1 MVLALCLGITLLDS
15 VHYRPLLPPA
25 AASEGA
31 APAYDTRTR
40 SLLDALLVRLVD
52 SREATYSRP
61 LSYVGF
67 TKESVEVDGQVQR
80 VAPRLKFG
88 GAHLQDPATQWLGD
102 LAWRALVGLGLGALV
117 AGLLSAALLASVAR
131 HDPRPLSAGR
141 GRDLARRRPHPL
153 ARGLPHAGGHRAL
166 SGPVALLAG
175 HYHVFGTDLT
185 GNDVL
190 YQALKSIR
198 TAFVIGTLATVATL
212 PLAVGLGILA
222 GYLRGW
228 VDEVIQYLYT
238 VLSSVPN
245 VLLIAACVLMVQVF
259 IDQHPEV
266 FETGAERADL
276 KLFLLCAVLGLTG
289 WAGLCRLLRAET
301 LKLRELEYVQAAQAF
316 GVPDARIMRRHIF
329 PNVAH
334 LMLIV
339 TVLEFS
345 SLILYEAVLSYVGVG
360 VDPSMNSFGG
370 MINLARSEMSRDPVV
385 WWSFAAAFGFMVTL
399 VLAANLFADG
409 VRDAFDPRARVF
421 RPRLRPEE
429 GRPMNPRELLQALDL
444 KVELDAEAGVV
455 RALDGIRLSIE
466 RGETFALVGESGCG
480 KSMTALALMRL
491 LPENGRVS
499 DGQVRLGDLD
509 VLGLPE
515 AAMRSVRGARIG
527 MIFQEPSTSLN
538 PVMRVGEQ
546 IVEAIET
553 HTPVRGAAARAKA
566 VEWLGRVGITEPERR
581 IDEYP
586 FRLSGGQKQRVMIA
600 MTLAAE
606 PDFLVADEPTTA
618 LDVTIQ
624 AQILELLRTLQREQR
639 MGLLLITHDLGVVA
653 GMAQRVALMYAGQII
668 EVAPADQFFAAPKH
682 PYARALL
689 RALPDAARRGQPL
702 QAIAGTVP
710 PLWTAFQGCRFAP
723 RCSLALSACTE
734 VAPELFD
741 AGAQRQVR
749 CLLHAPGAAAAPD
762 TRGATA
768 QAPADEPADD
778 RPAAPPCCRCTV

>member
-1 MVLALCLGITLLDS
+1 MPKFVLLWTDAAMWLMAAALAGYVLLVLHRPGLRANWSKVFGDAAALSSAVVLTLCLGITLLDS
-15 VHYRPLLPPA
+15 VHYRPLLPPS

-80 VAPRLKFG
+80 IAPRLKFG

-117 AGLLSAALLASVAR
+117 AGLLSAALLASVVR
-131 HDPRPLSAGR
+131 HDPRPLSQAVAATWRGEGR
-141 GRDLARRRPHPL
+141 IPWRVACITLGVIA
-153 ARGLPHAGGHRAL
+153 AL

-259 IDQHPEV
+259 IDQHPEA

-276 KLFLLCAVLGLTG
+276 KLFLLCAVLGLSG

-301 LKLRELEYVQAAQAF
+301 LKLRELEYVQAAMAF
-316 GVPDARIMRRHIF
+316 GVSDARIMRRHIF

-385 WWSFAAAFGFMVTL
+385 WWSFAAAFGFMVAL

-421 RPRLRPEE
+421 RPRL
-429 GRPMNPRELLQALDL
+429 GL
-444 KVELDAEAGVV
+444 KKAG
-455 RALDGIRLSIE
+455 
-466 RGETFALVGESGCG
+466 
-480 KSMTALALMRL
+480 
-491 LPENGRVS
+491 P
-499 DGQVRLGDLD
+499 
-509 VLGLPE
+509 
-515 AAMRSVRGARIG
+515 
-527 MIFQEPSTSLN
+527 
-538 PVMRVGEQ
+538 
-546 IVEAIET
+546 
-553 HTPVRGAAARAKA
+553 
-566 VEWLGRVGITEPERR
+566 
-581 IDEYP
+581 
-586 FRLSGGQKQRVMIA
+586 
-600 MTLAAE
+600 
-606 PDFLVADEPTTA
+606 
-618 LDVTIQ
+618 
-624 AQILELLRTLQREQR
+624 
-639 MGLLLITHDLGVVA
+639 
-653 GMAQRVALMYAGQII
+653 
-668 EVAPADQFFAAPKH
+668 
-682 PYARALL
+682 
-689 RALPDAARRGQPL
+689 
-702 QAIAGTVP
+702 
-710 PLWTAFQGCRFAP
+710 
-723 RCSLALSACTE
+723 
-734 VAPELFD
+734 
-741 AGAQRQVR
+741 
-749 CLLHAPGAAAAPD
+749 
-762 TRGATA
+762 
-768 QAPADEPADD
+768 
-778 RPAAPPCCRCTV
+778 